1 MLSTSHHRE
10 ENLMM
15 LLFLQ
20 WKLSYVAYCRRPANI
35 LKMIDNDITFK
46 DKKQNTKNNSVLY
59 ALVEW
64 LKKDFM
70 VLIAQC
76 KFGTP

>member
-1 MLSTSHHRE
+1 
-10 ENLMM
+10 
-15 LLFLQ
+15 
-20 WKLSYVAYCRRPANI
+20 
-35 LKMIDNDITFK
+35 MIDNDITFK

-76 KFGTP
+76 KFGTS

>member
-1 MLSTSHHRE
+1 MKIDRNVT
-10 ENLMM
+10 
-15 LLFLQ
+15 
-20 WKLSYVAYCRRPANI
+20 YCRRLANI
-35 LKMIDNDITFK
+35 LKMVDNDITFK

-64 LKKDFM
+64 SKKAYM

-76 KFGTP
+76 KFGTS

>member
-1 MLSTSHHRE
+1 
-10 ENLMM
+10 
-15 LLFLQ
+15 
-20 WKLSYVAYCRRPANI
+20 
-35 LKMIDNDITFK
+35 MIDNDITFK